1 VSDAELEYVFDTP
14 EGEITVATT
23 HIDRVMFPADGIT
36 KREVI
41 EYYHR
46 VADYMLP
53 ELRDRALSME
63 RYTKGIDVGGFFQ
76 KHVQKHYPAW
86 IERAT
91 LGIKT
96 KVEYPICNSAAALV
110 YFANQGGV
118 AFHIWTSR
126 TEQPDHPDVVVF
138 DLDPPEGNFELAR
151 DVARRLHELLDEL
164 ELPSFVKTTGSKGLH
179 VVVPTDGKSTFADV
193 MSLCGK
199 ISAQMI
205 EKHPELVTAEFHK
218 VARKGRLY
226 FDVMRNAL
234 GATFVAPYSLRGK
247 PGAPIS
253 APIAWKEL
261 DDPKLRADAF
271 RLRDIRKRLD
281 KVGDPW
287 AKLRAKPISVKAALN
302 RL

>member
-1 VSDAELEYVFDTP
+1 MSDAELEYTFETP
-14 EGEITVATT
+14 GGDITVSTT

-46 VADYMLP
+46 VADFMLP

-63 RYTKGIDVGGFFQ
+63 RFTKGIDVGGFFQ
-76 KHVQKHYPAW
+76 KHVQKHYPEW

-91 LGIKT
+91 LGAKT
-96 KVEYPICNSAAALV
+96 KVTYPICNNAAALV

-126 TEQPDHPDVVVF
+126 TATPNRPDLIVF
-138 DLDPPEGNFELAR
+138 DLDPPDGKFELAR
-151 DVARRLHELLDEL
+151 EVAQRLHVELDEL

-179 VVVPTDGKSTFADV
+179 VVVPTDGKASFEVVHA
-193 MSLCGK
+193 LCGK
-199 ISAQMI
+199 VTARMVA
-205 EKHPELVTAEFHK
+205 KHPDLVTSEFHK
-218 VARKGRLY
+218 VDRKGRLY

-253 APIAWKEL
+253 APITWKEL
-261 DDPKLRADAF
+261 DDPKLRSDTF

-281 KVGDPW
+281 KTDPW
-287 AKLRAKPISVKAALN
+287 AKLRAKPASIEAALAKGD
-302 RL
+302 